1 MKKLLLLLFIA
12 AAIAAQAQHIL
23 PEYYQKQYG
32 FEIQPAN
39 LYLDADKNLCELNE
53 VLNIN
58 IRMTIADKENA
69 VPYIFNY
76 KFWDPF
82 DAPWKVG
89 DFKIVSG
96 GGKIVLTDGNTAQLQ
111 MPASM
116 PKEKSVTVQVT
127 LNPVA
132 KGYQQVQ
139 LFTTIYLEDNDNVF
153 YFNCPYLGINHEKY
167 VIKNNGGAFVKPDA
181 AVKTATD
188 KKIAAAQ
195 QKAQEYAIKA
205 AAADFTAT
213 QHGFNLASLTSNAK
227 AIYAKETDV
236 TAILINDT
244 KVEMVN
250 GILSGSTRIYAINIS
265 VPGKTT
271 GNFII
276 KSKFSISAT
285 ISLPGN
291 GIACSC
297 VDDPEEKKRRQEANE
312 PDPTCMGGTI
322 TITKYDDKNK
332 IIEGRLDAH
341 LESTDP
347 TTGKVFYSTLIG
359 KFKAPIAN

>member
-1 MKKLLLLLFIA
+1 
-12 AAIAAQAQHIL
+12 
-23 PEYYQKQYG
+23 
-32 FEIQPAN
+32 
-39 LYLDADKNLCELNE
+39 
-53 VLNIN
+53 
-58 IRMTIADKENA
+58 
-69 VPYIFNY
+69 
-76 KFWDPF
+76 
-82 DAPWKVG
+82 
-89 DFKIVSG
+89 
-96 GGKIVLTDGNTAQLQ
+96 
-111 MPASM
+111 
-116 PKEKSVTVQVT
+116 
-127 LNPVA
+127 
-132 KGYQQVQ
+132 
-139 LFTTIYLEDNDNVF
+139 
-153 YFNCPYLGINHEKY
+153 
-167 VIKNNGGAFVKPDA
+167 
-181 AVKTATD
+181 
-188 KKIAAAQ
+188 
-195 QKAQEYAIKA
+195 
-205 AAADFTAT
+205 
-213 QHGFNLASLTSNAK
+213 
-227 AIYAKETDV
+227 
-236 TAILINDT
+236 
-244 KVEMVN
+244 
-250 GILSGSTRIYAINIS
+250 